1 MIEGPVGGFV
11 IERRKLVLYLLN
23 LDHITGA
30 AKAKFFLG
38 HGFSIETP
46 ERLAEALLSHTREVG
61 PEVKRVGAAVKLV
74 FTGPIRTPNGTTPLV
89 RSVWQ
94 QDRREGDARL
104 LTAYPR

>member
-1 MIEGPVGGFV
+1 MEKPVAGFV

-23 LDHITGA
+23 LDHPTGS

-38 HGFSIETP
+38 HGFSVESP
-46 ERLAEALLSHTREVG
+46 ERLAAALLSHTQQVDPDVR
-61 PEVKRVGAAVKLV
+61 RVGDAVKLV
-74 FTGPIRTPNGTTPLV
+74 FTGPIRTPNGTTPFV

-94 QDRREGDARL
+94 QDRGRGDARL